1 MKNVTLVFLTIIIVL
16 LFSFMFSFY
25 FLFMTQNTLA
35 VTQTFFYSH
44 IDEYDES
51 KIFLVGSSHF
61 MPLNPEHMEKFIF
74 KDEVY
79 SIFNLAESADK
90 PNTRIRQLD
99 NIIAADP
106 DLIIY
111 GLNYRDFSE
120 NSRTDFLL
128 PSPKELIKQNVPL
141 DIPSFL
147 DNPKLGTLSVI
158 RDFFKVEMS
167 GNYEIKTPFF
177 KIEEYLFPIVTNKQL
192 NKIVGSD
199 MYIPIKEKNKQFQNF
214 KSMMMKFKENN
225 LKVVVILTPIR
236 ESSIDKISQISK
248 DNFDLII
255 TAISVSLNIS
265 VYSLMENYEDEEI
278 WRNTNHITNDVP
290 GLVFSEDVA
299 KIILKEI

>member
-1 MKNVTLVFLTIIIVL
+1 MKNTSLVFLTIIIVL
-16 LFSFMFSFY
+16 LFSFTFSFY
-25 FLFMTQNTLA
+25 FLFTTQNILA

-44 IDEYDES
+44 IDEHKDS

-61 MPLNPEHMEKFIF
+61 MPLNPEHMEAHIF
-74 KDEVY
+74 EDETY
-79 SIFNLAESADK
+79 SIFNLAESGDK

-99 NIIAADP
+99 SIIAADP

-120 NSRTDFLL
+120 NFGTDFFL
-128 PSPKELIKQNVPL
+128 PGPKELIHQNIPF
-141 DIPSFL
+141 DIPPFV

-158 RDFFKVEMS
+158 RDFFKIETP
-167 GNYEIKTPFF
+167 GNYGIKTPFF
-177 KIEEYLFPIVTNKQL
+177 KIDEYLFPIVSNNQL

-199 MYIPIKEKNKQFQNF
+199 IYIPIKEKNKQFQNF
-214 KSMMMKFKENN
+214 KSMMVKFKEND
-225 LKVVVILTPIR
+225 LKVVVIITPIR
-236 ESSIDKISQISK
+236 ESSVDKISQINK
-248 DNFDLII
+248 DNFDLIVATI
-255 TAISVSLNIS
+255 ALSLNIS

-290 GLVFSEDVA
+290 GLIFSEDVA

>member
-1 MKNVTLVFLTIIIVL
+1 MKNISLVFLTIIIVL
-16 LFSFMFSFY
+16 LFSFIFSFY
-25 FLFMTQNTLA
+25 FLFTTQNILA

-44 IDEYDES
+44 IDEHKDS

-61 MPLNPEHMEKFIF
+61 MPLNPEHREKFIF

-79 SIFNLAESADK
+79 SIFNLAEFADK

-99 NIIAADP
+99 NIIQADP

-147 DNPKLGTLSVI
+147 DNPKLGTLSAI
-158 RDFFKVEMS
+158 RDFFKVETS